1 MYYEH
6 FGLKENPFHTTPDP
20 RYLYLSRGHQEAMD
34 HLVYGITQRKGFVM
48 ITGGVGTGKTTL
60 LRSLLSDLDQNVK
73 TALVINPFLTA
84 DDLLPTICDE
94 FGIDAPETRGKKGYL
109 DAINAFLLDS
119 FSSGRNVVLL
129 LDEAQNLSR
138 DVLEQVRILSN
149 LETDKE
155 KLLQIVLVGQEELV
169 HVLSMNELRQ
179 LNERIVVRYSL
190 DALDFEDV
198 KAYIQH
204 RMMVAGCKGRIPFTN
219 GAYKALYASCRGIPR
234 RINAVCDRSLLA
246 AYSRNLKQIDKDLI
260 LQAAKE
266 VTGHTPAAMP
276 EKKAS
281 WAYVSLMAVFAAAA
295 VLGVAYG
302 FWQGQNNTVEVQP
315 EVQTQVAAPA
325 PPTVEA
331 PKALDAPA
339 PQAPKAPRLAAPGTA
354 APPAAPAEPV
364 VESPAEPESM
374 AVTEALAPV
383 AEPKENKEAPP
394 PAQEAP
400 MVEASEPEPPA
411 ALPVVQMEEKTP
423 EPEPVRTVGAWAL
436 DTETSLAKLFSLYES
451 NAGIKA
457 LYGDEQ
463 AGIVSFR
470 ARAEVVKFFQRPFR
484 ASLKGLED
492 SQGGHAV
499 VVGSFSGGFVVSDA
513 AGNPVEVSLDDFE
526 KRFSGGLV
534 WLIPEKLWI
543 NRIGLGDKGPL
554 VNWIQDVLIHGGY
567 SLSKD
572 GVYGPRTSQAI
583 KSFQTDFGIRA
594 DGVAGPTTIGLMYQ
608 LAQHLP
614 ELSD

>member
-94 FGIDAPETRGKKGYL
+94 FGIDAPESQGKKGYL

-169 HVLSMNELRQ
+169 HVLGMNEMRQ

-266 VTGHTPAAMP
+266 VTGHTPAAAP
-276 EKKAS
+276 EKRAS

-302 FWQGQNNTVEVQP
+302 FWQGQGAANEDKL
-315 EVQTQVAAPA
+315 EAQTQVAAPA

-331 PKALDAPA
+331 PKALEAPA
-339 PQAPKAPRLAAPGTA
+339 PQTPKAPQAAAPETA
-354 APPAAPAEPV
+354 APPEAPTAPD
-364 VESPAEPESM
+364 VESPAIPEPM
-374 AVTEALAPV
+374 ALVEALEPV
-383 AEPKENKEAPP
+383 AEPKENAEAAPPAEETPAAKTPEAPAVQPVPEVKKEAPP
-394 PAQEAP
+394 
-400 MVEASEPEPPA
+400 AS
-411 ALPVVQMEEKTP
+411 
-423 EPEPVRTVGAWAL
+423 EPVRTVGAWAL

-451 NAGIKA
+451 NPRIKA

-499 VVGSFSGGFVVSDA
+499 VVGSFSDGFVVSDA
-513 AGNPVEVSLDDFE
+513 AGNLVEVSLDDFE

-572 GVYGPRTSQAI
+572 GVYGPRTSKAI